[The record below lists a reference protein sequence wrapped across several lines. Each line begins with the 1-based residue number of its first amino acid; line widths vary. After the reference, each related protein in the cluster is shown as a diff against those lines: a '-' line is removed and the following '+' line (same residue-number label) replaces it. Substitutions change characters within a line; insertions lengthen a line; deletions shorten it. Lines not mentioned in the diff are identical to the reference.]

1 MPYGLR
7 IFHQANGT
15 NCDFFFPD
23 EDMPNEKNDKPYQ
36 VFRDDITTPQGNTFI
51 YDLGKIKTWKLDFE
65 AVSTR
70 TKEFLELFD
79 YGWIG
84 NRAFSTIYFGTN
96 VTGTLQ
102 GKGTY
107 EASQIWGTGY
117 IRIVSGPT
125 EEIFDAW
132 NIGIVIKQFGT
143 NQSM

>member
-1 MPYGLR
+1 M
-7 IFHQANGT
+7 
-15 NCDFFFPD
+15 
-23 EDMPNEKNDKPYQ
+23 
-36 VFRDDITTPQGNTFI
+36 
-51 YDLGKIKTWKLDFE
+51 
-65 AVSTR
+65 
-70 TKEFLELFD
+70 FD